1 MTTNT
6 STPDRTTL
14 DRAGVI
20 DACFAAL
27 VEPDPARRAE
37 LVAQGWTPDATFVDP
52 LFEATGHDGIATIA
66 DAVVSGYP
74 GQRFVRTTEVD
85 EHHDIVRYGWA
96 LIAEDGSIT
105 VTGLDVAE
113 LAADGRMRK
122 VTGFFGELIPR

>member
-6 STPDRTTL
+6 TTTPDRT
-14 DRAGVI
+14 RVI

-37 LVAQGWTPDATFVDP
+37 LVAEGWTPDATFVDP
-52 LFEATGHDGIATIA
+52 LFAATGHDEIATIA

-74 GQRFVRTTEVD
+74 GQRFVRTTELD

-96 LIAEDGSIT
+96 LVATDGSVT
-105 VTGLDVAE
+105 VEGLDVAE
-113 LAADGRMRK
+113 LAEDGRIRK
-122 VTGFFGELIPR
+122 VTGFFGELTPRS